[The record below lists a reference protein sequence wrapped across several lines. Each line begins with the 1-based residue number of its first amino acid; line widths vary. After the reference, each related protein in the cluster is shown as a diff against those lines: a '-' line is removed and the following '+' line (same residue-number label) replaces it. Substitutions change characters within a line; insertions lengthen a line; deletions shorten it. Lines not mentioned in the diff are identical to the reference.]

1 MNYIVNPSWFYW
13 LQVINSLNIAFEII
27 ASIAGI
33 VVAVVATLS
42 LVNYFA
48 GKEFRYYVDENGKPT
63 DSDWLSFLSMRKIT
77 IIFTIIAIVSLII
90 SILIPSK
97 ETLISMMI
105 AKYATK
111 ENLGMTVEGIK
122 SAVDYIMN
130 AIKEIKG

>member
-1 MNYIVNPSWFYW
+1 LNYIINPSWFYW
-13 LQVINSLNIAFEII
+13 INVLESAKDFATILLILAVIGLGVLIVIAAVNYELGDKLFEDSEWKMYLKIKKLI
-27 ASIAGI
+27 PKAVI
-33 VVAVVATLS
+33 VV
-42 LVNYFA
+42 
-48 GKEFRYYVDENGKPT
+48 
-63 DSDWLSFLSMRKIT
+63 
-77 IIFTIIAIVSLII
+77 LII
-90 SILIPSK
+90 CAIATFLPSK

>member
-1 MNYIVNPSWFYW
+1 MGYRYRNNIDEDGVALDPDWSNYLLAKKFVKILFP
-13 LQVINSLNIAFEII
+13 
-27 ASIAGI
+27 
-33 VVAVVATLS
+33 
-42 LVNYFA
+42 
-48 GKEFRYYVDENGKPT
+48 
-63 DSDWLSFLSMRKIT
+63 IT
-77 IIFTIIAIVSLII
+77 IVFLII

-130 AIKEIKG
+130 AIKETKG